1 MNKTW
6 AARIEVIHVQ
16 VTDRRDRSGV
26 TKEKEKGSR
35 SGATKEQGQ
44 SPDTSPW
51 TGCDRGTRKCS
62 LKKKMSNQNGVQM
75 CKNLLAVVEKN
86 EKKIARLN
94 QLIETV
100 SF

>member
-6 AARIEVIHVQ
+6 AARIEVSHVQ
-16 VTDRRDRSGV
+16 MSDRRDRSGA
-26 TKEKEKGSR
+26 TKEKGSR

-51 TGCDRGTRKCS
+51 TCCDRGTRKCS
-62 LKKKMSNQNGVQM
+62 LKKKMSDQNGVQM

>member
-1 MNKTW
+1 M
-6 AARIEVIHVQ
+6 
-16 VTDRRDRSGV
+16 TDRRDRSG
-26 TKEKEKGSR
+26 
-35 SGATKEQGQ
+35 ATKERERQQKQYDKQGQ